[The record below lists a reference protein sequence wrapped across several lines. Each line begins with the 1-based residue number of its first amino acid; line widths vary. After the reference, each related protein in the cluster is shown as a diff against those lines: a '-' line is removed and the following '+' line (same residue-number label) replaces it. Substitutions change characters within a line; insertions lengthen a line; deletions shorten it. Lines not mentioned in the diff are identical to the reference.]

1 MDRDTKK
8 EIDMI
13 KCSFAIDNSYGTWSI
28 DFRTEGL
35 TIQKCLDFNKKGI
48 ACECDADSKKVILME
63 E

>member
-13 KCSFAIDNSYGTWSI
+13 KCCFGIDNAYGTWSI
-28 DFRTEGL
+28 DYSVEDL

-48 ACECDADSKKVILME
+48 TCECDADSKKVILME